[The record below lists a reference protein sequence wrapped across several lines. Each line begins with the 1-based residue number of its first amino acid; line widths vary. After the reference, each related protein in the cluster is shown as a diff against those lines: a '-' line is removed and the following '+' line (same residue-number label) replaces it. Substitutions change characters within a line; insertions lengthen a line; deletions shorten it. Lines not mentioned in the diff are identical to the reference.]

1 MNFAR
6 EKEGGSG
13 EGKDL
18 PPSYVKLVPIFE
30 EGRVRLEDLQ
40 QPKQGLAQDVTAP
53 FFRMIEGH

>member
-1 MNFAR
+1 MRSATI
-6 EKEGGSG
+6 
-13 EGKDL
+13 L
-18 PPSYVKLVPIFE
+18 QLVPIFE